1 MSSTPTQ
8 KPSVPL
14 SRRQRRQRR
23 QNRKQRKRTQRQQKL
38 VRAVEAFNE
47 VEAIDDAVA
56 ALGWWLSGISIEH
69 DEATGERKPTFA
81 DAERYVTVMKMRALL
96 EYHKSHIEGKP
107 RMTRNTEQY
116 RLHICV
122 HCEIRAEQIKRQ
134 QRCQPELTA
143 DDERQII
150 RSVFETEH
158 LITLLG
164 ALFRFERHD
173 LVTELIEKARIIGG
187 NDFARVDELK
197 RLCVDKLFGMVVK

>member
-1 MSSTPTQ
+1 MASTNT
-8 KPSVPL
+8 
-14 SRRQRRQRR
+14 
-23 QNRKQRKRTQRQQKL
+23 
-38 VRAVEAFNE
+38 AVSLGDEKK
-47 VEAIDDAVA
+47 AIDDAVT
-56 ALGWWLSGISIEH
+56 ALAHLTCGTNVKHRDI
-69 DEATGERKPTFA
+69 TFA
-81 DAERYVTVMKMRALL
+81 DVERYVAIEKTITLL
-96 EYHKSHIEGKP
+96 RYHKSCIEGKP
-107 RMTRNTEQY
+107 KITHNIQ
-116 RLHICV
+116 LNGLFQCV
-122 HCEIRAEQIKRQ
+122 DSNIRAEQIERQ
-134 QRCQPELTA
+134 QRCQPELTV